1 MVNAASELF
10 LAIFG
15 EQGAHA
21 RIAVGA
27 TTTPL
32 GVAVEIEAMMEI
44 E

>member
-1 MVNAASELF
+1 MVNGASELL
-10 LAIFG
+10 LAMFG

-21 RIAVGA
+21 HIAVGA

-32 GVAVEIEAMMEI
+32 GVAVEIAAMMEI